1 MGKWQA
7 VTLRA
12 ARHLHPSITANLPAI
27 MHPPASSGYLLL
39 SRGQW
44 DKASDKAE
52 IEAAIDRFY
61 AWYESNLEKGV
72 FKPGSRLTTDAALV
86 TRDGIR
92 TDGPFAEG
100 KEVIGGYWII
110 VAESLAAASSIAAE
124 SPVLEHGI
132 RYEIR
137 PLESE
142 RGSVYRQTNETPAP

>member
-1 MGKWQA
+1 MS
-7 VTLRA
+7 T
-12 ARHLHPSITANLPAI
+12 PTTSD
-27 MHPPASSGYLLL
+27 YLLL

-44 DKASDKAE
+44 DKASDKAD
-52 IEAAIDRFY
+52 IEAAIEKFY
-61 AWYESNLEKGV
+61 TWYEANIAKGI
-72 FKPGSRLTTDAALV
+72 FKPGSRLTMDAALV

-110 VAESLAAASSIAAE
+110 VAESLAAAAAIASE
-124 SPVLEHGI
+124 SAVLAHGI

-142 RGSVYRQTNETPAP
+142 RGSAYRHTNETPTA

>member
-1 MGKWQA
+1 M
-7 VTLRA
+7 
-12 ARHLHPSITANLPAI
+12 N
-27 MHPPASSGYLLL
+27 PPASSEYLLL

-44 DKASDKAE
+44 DKTSNKAD
-52 IEAAIDRFY
+52 IEAAIDKFY
-61 AWYESNLEKGV
+61 TWYEANIEKGR
-72 FKPGSRLTTDAALV
+72 FKPGSRLTMDAALV

-110 VAESLAAASSIAAE
+110 VAESLTDAAALAAE
-124 SPVLEHGI
+124 SPVLIHGI

-142 RGSVYRQTNETPAP
+142 RGSAYRHTNETPAE

>member
-1 MGKWQA
+1 MN
-7 VTLRA
+7 
-12 ARHLHPSITANLPAI
+12 SPAC
-27 MHPPASSGYLLL
+27 SEYLLL

-44 DKASDKAE
+44 DKASAKAD
-52 IEAAIDRFY
+52 IEAAIDKFY
-61 AWYESNLEKGV
+61 AWYEANIAKGA

-110 VAESLAAASSIAAE
+110 VAESLAAASALAAE
-124 SPVLEHGI
+124 SPVLAHGI
-132 RYEIR
+132 CYEIR

-142 RGSVYRQTNETPAP
+142 RGSAYRHTNETPEA

>member
-1 MGKWQA
+1 M
-7 VTLRA
+7 
-12 ARHLHPSITANLPAI
+12 N
-27 MHPPASSGYLLL
+27 PPASSEYLLL

-44 DKASDKAE
+44 DKASSKAA
-52 IEAAIDRFY
+52 IEAAIGQFY
-61 AWYESNLEKGV
+61 AWYEANIEKGR
-72 FKPGSRLTTDAALV
+72 FKPGSRLTMDEALV

-110 VAESLAAASSIAAE
+110 VAESLTDAAALAAE
-124 SPVLEHGI
+124 SPVLIHGI

-142 RGSVYRQTNETPAP
+142 RGSAYRHTNETPTE